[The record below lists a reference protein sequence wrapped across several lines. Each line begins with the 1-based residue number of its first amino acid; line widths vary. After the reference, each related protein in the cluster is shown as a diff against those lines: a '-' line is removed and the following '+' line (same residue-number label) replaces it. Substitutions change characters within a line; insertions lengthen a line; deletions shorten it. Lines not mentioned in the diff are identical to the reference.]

1 MTRIFTGTSNYMF
14 SVGSNRRYW
23 IHLYFFPF
31 VYDTYNM
38 NSVLISN
45 FNPKVG
51 CVMKEFSENVTSN
64 TLIITFAPSND
75 SFAFLNALEVVSIP
89 NELISDDAITIMP
102 SGKFKGLVTQAPETV
117 AKVNM
122 GGPTITS
129 KNDTL
134 WQAWFPD

>member
-1 MTRIFTGTSNYMF
+1 
-14 SVGSNRRYW
+14 
-23 IHLYFFPF
+23 
-31 VYDTYNM
+31 M

-102 SGKFKGLVTQAPETV
+102 SGNFKGLVTQASETV
-117 AKVNM
+117 ARVNM
-122 GGPTITS
+122 GGPIITS

>member
-1 MTRIFTGTSNYMF
+1 
-14 SVGSNRRYW
+14 
-23 IHLYFFPF
+23 
-31 VYDTYNM
+31 M

-45 FNPKVG
+45 FNPKIG
-51 CVMKEFSENVTSN
+51 CVMKEFFENVTSN
-64 TLIITFAPSND
+64 TLIIIFAPPSND

-89 NELISDDAITIMP
+89 NELISDDAITITP

-117 AKVNM
+117 ARVIM

-134 WQAWFPD
+134 WQAWFPY